1 MPAPQAVPKKLILVV
16 IDGLTAATFESAL
29 EHHAPAL
36 RFLAEHGE
44 YGHATSTFPSLTPVC
59 LSSIATGAHP
69 DVHHI
74 PHLVWYHRDEQRVV
88 EYGSSFAALRAAG
101 TRRSILDAIFNM
113 NEQHLAADAV
123 TIYEALED
131 EGFVAAA
138 VNITCY
144 RGRTRHLPTLP
155 GLARP
160 AFGPRRFF
168 FFNLFESDVTGA
180 PMAVKG
186 RAAGSVDEYAAAVG
200 RWLVTRDGFDFFAF
214 YLPDYDFA
222 SHVRGPE
229 GAHEALAR
237 SDRAVG
243 TLMDAAGGPDEF
255 LERYAVVVCADHG
268 QTHVDEAYRLQDR
281 YAGVDGLVV
290 TASNRAGMVYRLD
303 GCALDPRDLAA
314 RLDGEAAA
322 EVALFREGETAV
334 ARRDGEEL
342 AFAPAGDG
350 WSTSGDE
357 SILDHPDALARAWAA
372 LANPN
377 AGEVIVSAAPGFEF
391 ADLGGRH
398 HAGGGSHGS
407 LGVGDSLVPM
417 LVVGLQPRAEGGT
430 LPRVDR
436 SVQTDARAQP
446 ARPES
451 GTASG
456 AFVPRSIV
464 DIAPAVLEHFGLR
477 PPQYARAA

>member
-1 MPAPQAVPKKLILVV
+1 MPGFGFLPAIKKVILVV
-16 IDGLTAATFESAL
+16 IDGLAAATFESAL
-29 EHHAPAL
+29 ESHAPAL
-36 RFLAEHGE
+36 RFLAEHGQ
-44 YGHATSTFPSLTPVC
+44 YGRATSTFPSLTPVC
-59 LSSIATGAHP
+59 LSSIATGGHP

-74 PHLVWYHRDEQRVV
+74 PHLVWYHRGERRIV

-101 TRRSILDAIFNM
+101 TRRSILDAVFNM

-131 EGFVAAA
+131 EGYVAAA

-144 RGRTRHLPTLP
+144 RGRTRHDPTLP
-155 GLARP
+155 GLVRP
-160 AFGPRRFF
+160 AYGPRRFF

-229 GAHEALAR
+229 GALEALAR

-243 TLMDAAGGPDEF
+243 TLMEAAGGRDEF

-268 QTHVDEAYRLQDR
+268 QTRVDEACRLQDR
-281 YAGVDGLVV
+281 YEGVDGLVV
-290 TASNRAGMVYRLD
+290 TASNRAAMVYSFD
-303 GCALDPRDLAA
+303 DCPLDPRELAA
-314 RLDGEAAA
+314 RLDDEPAA
-322 EVALFREGETAV
+322 EVALFREGEAAV
-334 ARRDGEEL
+334 ARRGGEEL
-342 AFAPAGDG
+342 AFAPADGG

-357 SILDHPDALARAWAA
+357 SILDHPDALARAYAA

-377 AGEVIVSAAPGFEF
+377 AGEVLVSAAAGFEF

-407 LGVGDSLVPM
+407 LGPGDSLVPM
-417 LVVGLQPRAEGGT
+417 LVVGLER
-430 LPRVDR
+430 L
-436 SVQTDARAQP
+436 
-446 ARPES
+446 
-451 GTASG
+451 
-456 AFVPRSIV
+456 PRSIV
-464 DIAPAVLEHFGLR
+464 DVTPAVLEHFGLR
-477 PPQYARAA
+477 RDTARAA